1 MKLRIG
7 SLQAS
12 RTVKESDMLRG
23 ALAAILFLISSD
35 LMIHTAGLDIK
46 QFVHRRER
54 IWTYKTTRRDDVQCE
69 VDKLLY
75 STTLSVTVK
84 KCVFLRNRRS
94 ELQITGVFDTDHTE
108 RMTTLHRAIFTAT
121 ETLLFLSRDRSCA
134 VIRVDSLT
142 NWDQSY
148 YDMRLTGTFALLT
161 PLPDCRVFFD
171 RIISPQVAHRV
182 FFPRCIRLMRQRNE
196 E

>member
-108 RMTTLHRAIFTAT
+108 RMTTLHRG
-121 ETLLFLSRDRSCA
+121 
-134 VIRVDSLT
+134 
-142 NWDQSY
+142 DQSY

>member
-1 MKLRIG
+1 MLIG
-7 SLQAS
+7 AP
-12 RTVKESDMLRG
+12 
-23 ALAAILFLISSD
+23 AAVLLLISSD

-46 QFVHRRER
+46 QFIRRRER

-75 STTLSVTVK
+75 STTLSVTFK
-84 KCVFLRNRRS
+84 KCVFLRNRRC

-108 RMTTLHRAIFTAT
+108 RMTTIHRGIFTAT

-134 VIRVDSLT
+134 VIKVESLT

-148 YDMRLTGTFALLT
+148 YDLRVTATYARFA
-161 PLPDCRVFFD
+161 PHPDCRVFFD

-182 FFPRCIRLMRQRNE
+182 FFPRCIRLMSQRNQE
-196 E
+196 